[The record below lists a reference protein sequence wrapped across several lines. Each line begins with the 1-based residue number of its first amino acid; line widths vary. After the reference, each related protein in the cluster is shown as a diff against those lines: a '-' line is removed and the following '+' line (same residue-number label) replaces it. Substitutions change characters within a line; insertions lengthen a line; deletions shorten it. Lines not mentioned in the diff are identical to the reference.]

1 MYRLLGFCY
10 NVFMS
15 HRSTVDRLDIFMA
28 SATLATHA
36 SFFEEGFRLRDIRF
50 FVELF
55 LNWSEDVESETHS
68 LQNTQLARFL
78 STLTESGFA
87 KRHVKKST
95 PIFRLTRLGLLEL
108 LNRIIGSKN
117 VFHPSTA
124 LFRICFIKSYRP
136 RLEALFAR
144 EGAHFPHS
152 LRVELAALL
161 DVETLIAHEIARV
174 ERALKRAEQRIDDAL
189 KTSALTKNRLAAG
202 TPFSEVVREVEN
214 RYPYELNTMKPLEEL
229 IASIAA
235 DQRQWELE
243 EGNLIRVETIWK
255 PQRALLQS
263 LLTQLRAMAKG

>member
-1 MYRLLGFCY
+1 MTQ
-10 NVFMS
+10 
-15 HRSTVDRLDIFMA
+15 RSTVDRLEIFMA
-28 SATLATHA
+28 SATLAAHA

-55 LNWSEDVESETHS
+55 LNWSEDVGSATHS
-68 LQNTQLARFL
+68 LQNTQLARFI
-78 STLTESGFA
+78 SSLTENGFA
-87 KRHVKKST
+87 KRSSKKSVQL
-95 PIFRLTRLGLLEL
+95 FRLTRLGLLEL
-108 LNRIIGSKN
+108 LNRIIASKN

-136 RLEALFAR
+136 RLEALVER

-152 LRVELAALL
+152 LRVELASLL

-174 ERALKRAEQRIDDAL
+174 ERALKRAEQRINDAL

-202 TPFSEVVREVEN
+202 IPFSEVVREVED

-229 IASIAA
+229 IASIAP

-243 EGNLIRVETIWK
+243 DGNLIRVETIWK
-255 PQRALLQS
+255 PQRALLQT
-263 LLTQLRAMAKG
+263 LLGQLRTMAKG

>member
-1 MYRLLGFCY
+1 MPQ
-10 NVFMS
+10 
-15 HRSTVDRLDIFMA
+15 RSTVDRLEIFMA
-28 SATLATHA
+28 SATLAAHA

-55 LNWSEDVESETHS
+55 LNWSEDVESATHA

-78 STLTESGFA
+78 STLTENGFA
-87 KRHVKKST
+87 KRSSKRSVQL
-95 PIFRLTRLGLLEL
+95 FRLTRLGLLEL
-108 LNRIIGSKN
+108 LNRIIASKN

-136 RLEALFAR
+136 RLQALVER

-152 LRVELAALL
+152 LRVELGALL
-161 DVETLIAHEIARV
+161 DVDTLVAHEISRV
-174 ERALKRAEQRIDDAL
+174 ERALKRAEQRIEDAL

-202 TPFSEVVREVEN
+202 IPFSEVVREVEE

-229 IASIAA
+229 IASIAP

-243 EGNLIRVETIWK
+243 DGNLIRAETIWK

-263 LLTQLRAMAKG
+263 LLAQLRAMVKG

>member
-1 MYRLLGFCY
+1 MTQ
-10 NVFMS
+10 
-15 HRSTVDRLDIFMA
+15 RSTVDRLEIFMA
-28 SATLATHA
+28 SATLAAHA

-55 LNWSEDVESETHS
+55 LNWSEDVESATHA

-78 STLTESGFA
+78 STLTENGFA
-87 KRHVKKST
+87 KRSSKRSVQL
-95 PIFRLTRLGLLEL
+95 FRLTRLGLLEL
-108 LNRIIGSKN
+108 LNRIIASKN

-136 RLEALFAR
+136 RLQALVER

-161 DVETLIAHEIARV
+161 DVETLVEHEISRV
-174 ERALKRAEQRIDDAL
+174 ERALKRAEQRIEDAL

-202 TPFSEVVREVEN
+202 TPFSEVVREVEE

-229 IASIAA
+229 IASIAP

-243 EGNLIRVETIWK
+243 DGNLIRAETIWK

-263 LLTQLRAMAKG
+263 LLAQLRAMVKG

>member
-1 MYRLLGFCY
+1 MTQ
-10 NVFMS
+10 
-15 HRSTVDRLDIFMA
+15 RSTVDRLEIFMA
-28 SATLATHA
+28 SATLAAHA

-55 LNWSEDVESETHS
+55 LNWSEDVESATHS
-68 LQNTQLARFL
+68 LQNTQLARFI
-78 STLTESGFA
+78 SSLTENGFA
-87 KRHVKKST
+87 KKSSKKSVQL
-95 PIFRLTRLGLLEL
+95 FRLTRLGLLEL
-108 LNRIIGSKN
+108 LNRIIASKN

-136 RLEALFAR
+136 RLEALVAR
-144 EGAHFPHS
+144 EGVHFPHS
-152 LRVELAALL
+152 LGVELASLL

-202 TPFSEVVREVEN
+202 IPFSAVVREVED

-229 IASIAA
+229 LASIAP

-243 EGNLIRVETIWK
+243 DGNLIRVETIWK

-263 LLTQLRAMAKG
+263 LLAQLRGMVKG